1 MNFNLRIL
9 SSLFFAGIISL
20 SLHAQESVDATE
32 TAQSGGILAIQGDVI
47 LTQDEIDAAFSRIPP
62 EHRLLFIR
70 DGERVNQLVQ
80 SLLAI
85 KVVAADAYGAGYE
98 NDRLAKSRM
107 ALAAEKELG
116 EAWMERVMENA
127 PEADYAALAYENYL
141 ANPEVYQTEAIVD
154 VSHILIATEDRS
166 NEEALELALSLRE
179 QVLEDPSRFDGF
191 IEEFSDDPGKSMNQ
205 GRYPLVK
212 RGQMVKPF
220 EDMAF
225 SMKNQGDIS
234 EPVKTDYGYHL
245 IRLNNSFP
253 PRTQAFEDVKA
264 DVMTRAREQYL
275 AKYRS
280 RYLKKLLSEPIEMPA
295 GAVEA
300 MARRYFGDDLEM
312 APNLLQ

>member
-9 SSLFFAGIISL
+9 STLFFAGIISL
-20 SLHAQESVDATE
+20 SLHAQESAVAIE
-32 TAQSGGILAIQGDVI
+32 TAQSDGILAVQGDVV

-98 NDRLAKSRM
+98 NDRLAKNRM

-127 PEADYAALAYENYL
+127 PEADYAALAYENYV
-141 ANPEVYQTEAIVD
+141 ANPEVFQTEAIVD

-191 IEEFSDDPGKSMNQ
+191 IEEFSDDPGKAANQ
-205 GRYPLVK
+205 GRYPLVR
-212 RGQMVKPF
+212 RGQMVTPF

-225 SMKNQGDIS
+225 SMNNPGDIS
-234 EPVKTDYGYHL
+234 EPVQTDYGYHL

-280 RYLKKLLSEPIEMPA
+280 RYLKKLLAEPIEMPD
-295 GAVEA
+295 GAVDA
-300 MARRYFGDDLEM
+300 MARRYFGEDLEM
-312 APNLLQ
+312 APDLLQ

>member
-1 MNFNLRIL
+1 MIFNLRNL
-9 SSLFFAGIISL
+9 SSLFFAGIVSL
-20 SLHAQESVDATE
+20 SLHAQESADAGE
-32 TAQSGGILAIQGDVI
+32 TALSGGILAIQGDVV

-85 KVVAADAYGAGYE
+85 KVVAADAYGAGFE
-98 NDRLAKSRM
+98 NDRLAKNRM

-116 EAWMERVMENA
+116 EAWIEKVMENA
-127 PEADYAALAYENYL
+127 PEADYAALAYESYI
-141 ANPEVYQTEAIVD
+141 ANPEVFQTEAMVD

-166 NEEALELALSLRE
+166 KEETLELASSLRM
-179 QVLEDPSRFDGF
+179 QVLDDPSRFDIF
-191 IEEFSDDPGKSMNQ
+191 IEEFSDDPGKAVNQ

-225 SMKNQGDIS
+225 SMKNPGDIS

-253 PRTQAFEDVKA
+253 PRTRAFDDVKA
-264 DVMTRAREQYL
+264 DAMTLARNKYL
-275 AKYRS
+275 AGYRS
-280 RYLKKLLSEPIEMPA
+280 RYLKNLLSEPIEMPE

-312 APNLLQ
+312 APGLLQ